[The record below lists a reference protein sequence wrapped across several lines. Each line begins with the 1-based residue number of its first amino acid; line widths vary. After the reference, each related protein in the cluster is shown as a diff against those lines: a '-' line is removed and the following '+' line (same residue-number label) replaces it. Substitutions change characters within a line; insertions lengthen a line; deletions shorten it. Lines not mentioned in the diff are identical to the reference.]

1 MKFKLDENLGASAVQ
16 LFREFGHDALTVRDQ
31 RLAGI
36 SDPQL
41 LNVCR
46 DEQRALVTLD
56 VDFANPLIFNPQQ
69 HHGIAVLRLPPRV
82 QMPHMLT
89 AVRTLLLALQNQS
102 LDHKLWI
109 VELGRIREYQPT
121 EEAE

>member
-1 MKFKLDENLGASAVQ
+1 
-16 LFREFGHDALTVRDQ
+16 
-31 RLAGI
+31 
-36 SDPQL
+36 
-41 LNVCR
+41 
-46 DEQRALVTLD
+46 
-56 VDFANPLIFNPQQ
+56 
-69 HHGIAVLRLPPRV
+69 
-82 QMPHMLT
+82 MLT